1 MPPFGPISA
10 RPAAVREERQFS
22 DRQTWL
28 GVGAWIMGRNHR
40 TALDKRLAPN
50 VVCKARG
57 NEMEILFLI
66 VQLLILGT
74 LWGILMALKNG
85 FNQVIRG
92 LESIDREQARGR
104 PAGP

>member
-1 MPPFGPISA
+1 
-10 RPAAVREERQFS
+10 
-22 DRQTWL
+22 
-28 GVGAWIMGRNHR
+28 
-40 TALDKRLAPN
+40 
-50 VVCKARG
+50 
-57 NEMEILFLI
+57 MEILFLI

-92 LESIDREQARGR
+92 LEAIDREQAQGR